1 MNRVLFICCCLFCGS
16 FWSPSAGEDALLF
29 MGSPDCLPQWA
40 GSPCL
45 VTAECLHLGF
55 DSFTISPSL
64 SLWFAIYLIIFTH
77 SDKKVQLG
85 DHPLGHTEETSMA
98 GMTPGCSYRTGL
110 WKLRGMWSGLCPP
123 ESSHPH
129 LRLPCVLVLWQ
140 RITDSVTCET
150 VPVTGGEGGGTT
162 PTLDGGDGW
171 DLGNLCG
178 WMCEQ
183 SL

>member
-1 MNRVLFICCCLFCGS
+1 MRPRLNRVLFICCCLFCGS

-77 SDKKVQLG
+77 SDKKS
-85 DHPLGHTEETSMA
+85 TAWRSS
-98 GMTPGCSYRTGL
+98 PGPYRTDIYGWHDPRL
-110 WKLRGMWSGLCPP
+110 LLQDWVVEAKRHVEWALSSRVLSSTPAAALCAGFVA
-123 ESSHPH
+123 ENNGQCH
-129 LRLPCVLVLWQ
+129 L
-140 RITDSVTCET
+140 
-150 VPVTGGEGGGTT
+150 
-162 PTLDGGDGW
+162 
-171 DLGNLCG
+171 
-178 WMCEQ
+178 
-183 SL
+183 